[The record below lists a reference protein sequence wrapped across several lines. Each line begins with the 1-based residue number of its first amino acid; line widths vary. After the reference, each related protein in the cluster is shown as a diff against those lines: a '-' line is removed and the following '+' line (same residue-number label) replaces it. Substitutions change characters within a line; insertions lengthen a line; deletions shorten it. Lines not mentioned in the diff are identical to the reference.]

1 MNSQDH
7 WQPTDVD
14 SSHPKRT
21 GQPEQREWLNH
32 LVHDKRMLV
41 LIVGLVIVAG
51 LTSVSILPRMED
63 PVLVKRV
70 ALVVTRLP
78 GADASRVESLVTEK
92 IEDELREIDEIKE
105 MRSQSRPGVSSIS
118 IELLDS
124 VLKSDTVWS
133 KVRSRLEDAIPNLP
147 AQASR
152 PKFEDLEVRA
162 YARILSVVW
171 NLDSEVDYA
180 VLRRTA
186 KQLQDAIQV
195 MPGTESVDRFGD
207 PGEEILVEV
216 DPQKAAALN
225 LSASDIATQLR
236 SFDAK
241 DAAGQVRGEKLDL
254 SLELGNQFFDI
265 GEVLRAD
272 VRAADGR
279 FVRLQDIAQ
288 VSMTTPQ
295 PLPILGRH
303 GEKGAITLGVLIRPE
318 TRIDLWS
325 RAADERLD
333 ELRLEL
339 PAGVTIERVMDQSG
353 YVSAR
358 LSSLL
363 GNLAMGGVAVCC
375 VIFLLMGWRSAIVVA
390 SALPLTMLTVLF
402 GMRVLDIPVH
412 QMSITGLIIAL
423 GLLIDNAIVVAD
435 EIQVEIGKGY
445 TPSAAVSKTVRK
457 LAIPLL
463 GSSLTTAFAF
473 APIVLMPGPAG
484 EFVGSIAVSVIM
496 AIFAS
501 LIYSL
506 TVISSFAA
514 IFLRVGRREDSAG
527 GIRRILQSG
536 FAPRWLTG
544 GFRSLL
550 TLLLH
555 HPKTAILSSVTL
567 PMIGF
572 ALAPMLAEQFFPPSD
587 RDQFHVEI
595 ELATG
600 ASINDTQRIAAR
612 IDKLFKDEP
621 IEQVD
626 WYFGESAPTFY
637 YNVVANRKETP
648 NFGQAIVRT
657 ADSEAVGEIIRR
669 LQIAADTAVPDAR
682 VLVRQLEQG
691 PPFNAPIE
699 VRLFGPD
706 LMKLRE
712 LGEEVRQVLAGVPEV
727 THTGSLLSE
736 TLPKVSLQVDSQAA
750 ALAGLSPSQISA
762 QVQANF
768 DGQLAGSV
776 IQETE
781 ELPIRVRVEDASRN
795 SLSGVRSMELIS
807 GQTGAANV
815 LPLKAVADLNL
826 IPETGVIVR
835 LNRRRMNEI
844 SAFLTAGTLPAVAL
858 AEFKS
863 RLEASGFETPPGYE
877 IDYGGEASKRND
889 AVGNLMASVG
899 ILMALM
905 VATLVLSFGSFRL
918 AAVIGCVGF
927 LSIGLGLGSLWVFGF
942 PFGFMAIIG
951 TMGLIGIAI
960 NDSIVVLATLQE
972 EHGRQPGGTE
982 QIVDTVIGC
991 SRHVVATTLTTV
1003 AGFTPL
1009 IFGGGQFWPP
1019 LAVAIAGGVL
1029 GATLLALIFV
1039 PSAYRLVYC
1048 VPAKLEKT
1056 IPRVVATKTKVAKPQ
1071 AVAAH

>member
-1 MNSQDH
+1 MISRDGATAESNGTS
-7 WQPTDVD
+7 
-14 SSHPKRT
+14 
-21 GQPEQREWLNH
+21 EREWFNH
-32 LVHDKRMLV
+32 LVHDKRMLT
-41 LIVGLVIVAG
+41 LIVGLVVVAG
-51 LTSVSILPRMED
+51 LTSVMILPRMED

-92 IEDELREIDEIKE
+92 LEEELREVDEIKE
-105 MRSQSRPGVSSIS
+105 MRSQSRPGVSSITV
-118 IELLDS
+118 ELLDQ
-124 VLKSDTVWS
+124 VLESDTVWS

-147 AQASR
+147 PQATR
-152 PKFEDLEVRA
+152 PEFEDLEVRA

-186 KQLQDAIQV
+186 KRLQDAIQV

-216 DPQKAAALN
+216 DPQKAAALS
-225 LSASDIATQLR
+225 LSAADIAAQLR

-241 DAAGQVRGEKLDL
+241 DAAGQIRGENLDL
-254 SLELGNQFFDI
+254 SLEVGNQFFDV

-279 FVRLQDIAQ
+279 FVRLEDIAE
-288 VSMTTPQ
+288 VSTTTPQ
-295 PLPILGRH
+295 PLPRLARH
-303 GEKGAITLGVLIRPE
+303 GTKPAITLGVLIRPE

-325 RAADERLD
+325 AQADEALNEFRK
-333 ELRLEL
+333 EL
-339 PAGVTIERVMDQSG
+339 PAGISIERVMDQSG

-363 GNLAMGGVAVCC
+363 SNLAMGGVAVCC

-402 GMRVLDIPVH
+402 GMRVLGIPVH

-435 EIQVEIGKGY
+435 EIQVEIGHGFS
-445 TPSAAVSKTVRK
+445 PSAAVSKTVRK

-463 GSSLTTAFAF
+463 GSTLTTAFAF
-473 APIVLMPGPAG
+473 APIMLMPGPAG

-514 IFLRVGRREDSAG
+514 IFLRVSRRDQAVG
-527 GIRRILQSG
+527 GVRKMLQSG
-536 FAPRWLTG
+536 LAPKWLTKS
-544 GFRSLL
+544 FRHAL
-550 TLLLH
+550 TNLLH
-555 HPKTAILSSVTL
+555 YPKLALTGSIVL
-567 PMIGF
+567 PVIGF
-572 ALAPMLAEQFFPPSD
+572 GLAPTLAEQFFPPSD

-595 ELATG
+595 ELSTG
-600 ASINDTQRIAAR
+600 ASINDTRRIAAR
-612 IDKLFKDEP
+612 IDRILENEP

-637 YNVVANRKETP
+637 YNVVANRKGTP

-657 ADSEAVGEIIRR
+657 SDSEAVGDIIRR
-669 LQIAADTAVPDAR
+669 LQIAADAAVPDAR

-712 LGEEVRQVLAGVPEV
+712 LGEDVRQILAGVPEV

-750 ALAGLSPSQISA
+750 SLAGLSPGQIAA

-768 DGQLAGSV
+768 DGQFAGSV

-781 ELPIRVRVEDASRN
+781 ELPVHVRVEDASRN
-795 SLSGVRSMELIS
+795 SMSGVRSMELVS
-807 GQTGAANV
+807 GTGQTSNV
-815 LPLKAVADLNL
+815 LPLKSVAVLDLS
-826 IPETGVIVR
+826 PETGVIVR

-858 AEFKS
+858 AEFKD
-863 RLEASGFETPPGYE
+863 RLEASGFEPPTGYE
-877 IDYGGEASKRND
+877 IEYGGEASKRND

-899 ILMALM
+899 ILMAMM

-927 LSIGLGLGSLWVFGF
+927 LSIGLGLGSLWMFGY

-982 QIVDTVIGC
+982 QIVDTVMGC

-1003 AGFTPL
+1003 AGFLPL

-1019 LAVAIAGGVL
+1019 LAVAIAGGVV
-1029 GATLLALIFV
+1029 GATLLALVFV
-1039 PSAYRLVYC
+1039 PAAYRLVYC
-1048 VPAKLEKT
+1048 LPAKLEQA
-1056 IPRVVATKTKVAKPQ
+1056 IPVVTAAKTKLRTRQPVT
-1071 AVAAH
+1071 AH